1 MAREM
6 NEEGLPG
13 SDNERPLLLS
23 QEDKIPNTV
32 TVIKQ

>member
-6 NEEGLPG
+6 NAEGLPG

-23 QEDKIPNTV
+23 QENKTPNIAAV
-32 TVIKQ
+32 NKQ